1 MTGQGRSFLD
11 LVMEGRDWKGL
22 ELAVFRLLEHC
33 GWENLQYV
41 GESGDMGADILGVRY
56 NQKTKEYE
64 SFLFQVKAVT
74 GDNYVSTAAV
84 DQAVQGQGFYGCKV
98 AVVVTNGEF
107 RQAAYKRRD
116 ELNRLHFNV
125 KLWNGEFL
133 QQLLAKFPEESAKKK
148 TPHRY
153 QSDIIETVLGKQSE
167 GARRAFYIVAT
178 GLGKTVIAA
187 EIARELYERGL
198 KKILVVCHSIPLAIQ
213 LQKSFW
219 SQIGKSMRTRL
230 FMDGKIPVPIDGI
243 NFGLYQ
249 TLFNNLGGLQPGV
262 FDLVIVDEA
271 HHARANAFETC
282 INHLKPRFLV
292 GMTATPWR
300 SDGLAIE
307 HMFGPP
313 LARMSLVDG
322 MRLKFLAKVDYRLMC
337 DNINW
342 DEVSHMA
349 KKRISVRDLN
359 KRLFIPQRDDAIISD
374 IIKVAQEF
382 PRPKIAVFSPSVSHA
397 ESFAKMLNIA
407 GVACGC
413 VTSKDKQNAHKTLL
427 EFSSDKLCAI
437 TAVDILNEGIDV
449 PDINILVFLRAT
461 HSRRIFV
468 QQLGRGLRTSKF
480 KDHVVVLDFVTDIR
494 RVALVKAFNDETKAP
509 KVPGDVSTVYLKN
522 GVVTFNDQKSQR
534 FIDAW
539 LNDVASLEDKDDA
552 EKLEFPALEEVSNA
566 S

>member
-1 MTGQGRSFLD
+1 MTGPSGSFLD

-22 ELAVFRLLEHC
+22 ELAVLRLVEHC

-56 NQKTKEYE
+56 NPSSKERE

-74 GDNYVSTAAV
+74 GENYVGTAAV

-107 RQAAYKRRD
+107 RPAAYKRRD

-125 KLWNGEFL
+125 KLWNGVFL
-133 QQLLAKFPEESAKKK
+133 QQLLARYPDESAKKK
-148 TPHRY
+148 TPHKY
-153 QSDIIETVLGKQSE
+153 QIDIVNAVLDKQSE
-167 GARRAFYIVAT
+167 KWKRAFYIVAT
-178 GLGKTVIAA
+178 GLGKTVVSA
-187 EIARELYERGL
+187 EIARELYWRGL
-198 KKILVVCHSIPLAIQ
+198 RKILVVCHSVSLAIQ
-213 LQKSFW
+213 LQQAFW
-219 SQIGKSMRTRL
+219 CQIGKSIRTRL
-230 FMDGKIPVPIDGI
+230 FMDGKIPVPIEGI

-249 TLFNNLGGLQPGV
+249 TLFNNLGGLQPEA
-262 FDLVIVDEA
+262 FDLIIVDEA
-271 HHARANAFETC
+271 HHARASAFETC
-282 INHLKPRFLV
+282 LNHLKPGFLV

-300 SDGLAIE
+300 GDGLSVE
-307 HMFGPP
+307 HVFGPP
-313 LARMSLVDG
+313 LATMSLVDG
-322 MRLKFLAKVDYRLMC
+322 MRLNYLAKVDYRLMC

-342 DEVSHMA
+342 DEVAHMA
-349 KKRISVRDLN
+349 NKRLSVRDLN
-359 KRLFIPQRDDAIISD
+359 KRLFVPQRDDAIIGD
-374 IIKVAQEF
+374 IIKVAREF
-382 PRPKIAVFSPSVSHA
+382 ERPKIAVFSPSVAHA
-397 ESFAKMLNIA
+397 ERFAKMLNIA

-413 VTSKDKQNAHKTLL
+413 VTSKDKLKAHKMLL

-509 KVPGDVSTVYLKN
+509 RIPGDVSTVYLKN

-552 EKLEFPALEEVSNA
+552 EKLEFPALEEH
-566 S
+566 

>member
-1 MTGQGRSFLD
+1 MSEVPVDFLEP
-11 LVMEGRDWKGL
+11 VMAGRDWKGL

-56 NQKTKEYE
+56 NPKTNEYE
-64 SFLFQVKAVT
+64 SYLFQVKAVS
-74 GDNYVSTAAV
+74 GENYIGTAAV
-84 DQAVQGQGFYGCKV
+84 DQAVQGQGFYGCKI

-107 RQAAYKRRD
+107 RRSAYTRKD

-125 KLWNGEFL
+125 KLWNGIFL
-133 QQLLAKFPEESAKKK
+133 SQLLSKFPEESSKLKRPHEYQEKIIDKVIKTYNDGGKKA
-148 TPHRY
+148 
-153 QSDIIETVLGKQSE
+153 L
-167 GARRAFYIVAT
+167 YIVAT
-178 GLGKTVIAA
+178 GMGKTIIAST
-187 EIARELYERGL
+187 IANKLFAVGL

-219 SQIGKSMRTRL
+219 SQIGKSMKTRL

-249 TLFNNLGGLQPGV
+249 TLYNNLGGLQPGV
-262 FDLVIVDEA
+262 FDLIIVDEA
-271 HHARANAFETC
+271 HHARANAFEVC
-282 INHLKPRFLV
+282 LNHLKPRFLI

-300 SDGLAIE
+300 SDGLALE
-307 HMFGPP
+307 QMFGVP
-313 LARMSLVDG
+313 LAKVSLVDG
-322 MRLKFLAKVDYRLMC
+322 MRLGYLSKVDYRLMC

-342 DEVSHMA
+342 SEVSKMS
-349 KKRISVRDLN
+349 KKKISVRDLN

-374 IIKVAQEF
+374 VMKVARGMQ
-382 PRPKIAVFSPSVSHA
+382 RPKIAVFSPSVAHA
-397 ESFAKMLNIA
+397 ESFAKLLNIA
-407 GVACGC
+407 GIPTGC

-427 EFSSDKLCAI
+427 EFSSDKLSAI

-449 PDINILVFLRAT
+449 PDINVLVFLRAT

-480 KDHVVVLDFVTDIR
+480 KDKVIVLDFVTDIR
-494 RVALVKAFNDETKAP
+494 RIALVKAFNDETKAP
-509 KVPGDVSTVYLKN
+509 QVPGDVSTVYLKD
-522 GVVTFNDQKSQR
+522 GVVTFNDTKSQR

-539 LNDVASLEDKDDA
+539 LNDVASLEDRDDA
-552 EKLEFPALEEVSNA
+552 EKLEFPDITEV
-566 S
+566 